1 MFSPFSKRMY
11 KYKNFFNFNKIFEK
25 NCSWM
30 TNKTTGSDGV
40 DKKIFYYIK
49 KNVYFCTMITN
60 MDMAA
65 KTADFLLTVKA
76 VKLNNEHP
84 FTWASGRKSP
94 IYCDNRVT
102 LSYPEIRTFIR
113 QRFTDIIRETWG
125 DVDVIAGVATGGIAQ
140 GALVAQELGK
150 PFVYVRSESKSHGL
164 TNQIEGEIHEG
175 QSVVVIEDLVSTG
188 KSSLIAVKA
197 LREKGCVVKGMAAI
211 FTYGLQVAADNFE
224 NEKVELMTLTDYDT
238 LIQVAHE
245 KEYVR
250 PEDFESLSAWR
261 KNPEQWSKDH
271 GE

>member
-1 MFSPFSKRMY
+1 
-11 KYKNFFNFNKIFEK
+11 
-25 NCSWM
+25 
-30 TNKTTGSDGV
+30 
-40 DKKIFYYIK
+40 
-49 KNVYFCTMITN
+49 MIIN
-60 MDMAA
+60 NDLAA
-65 KTADFLLTVKA
+65 KTAEFLLNVKA

-113 QRFTDIIRETWG
+113 QRFTEIINETWG

-164 TNQIEGEIHEG
+164 TNQIEGEIHAG

-211 FTYGLQVAADNFE
+211 FTYGLQVAAANFASE
-224 NEKVELMTLTDYDT
+224 DVELVTLTDYNT
-238 LIQVAHE
+238 LVGVAHE
-245 KEYVR
+245 KEYIR

-261 KNPEQWSKDH
+261 QNPEKWSDDH
-271 GE
+271 MNV

>member
-1 MFSPFSKRMY
+1 MINN
-11 KYKNFFNFNKIFEK
+11 KN
-25 NCSWM
+25 
-30 TNKTTGSDGV
+30 
-40 DKKIFYYIK
+40 
-49 KNVYFCTMITN
+49 
-60 MDMAA
+60 MAA
-65 KTADFLLTVKA
+65 KTAEFLLTVKA

-113 QRFTDIIRETWG
+113 QRFTEIVSEMWG

-175 QSVVVIEDLVSTG
+175 QSVMVIEDLVSTG
-188 KSSLIAVKA
+188 KSSLIAVRA
-197 LREKGCVVKGMAAI
+197 LRERGCVVKGMAAI

-224 NEKVELMTLTDYDT
+224 AEDVELVTLTDYDT
-238 LIQVAHE
+238 LIGVAKE
-245 KEYVR
+245 KGYIGA
-250 PEDFESLSAWR
+250 DALESLGAWR
-261 KNPEQWSKDH
+261 VNPERWSEEH
-271 GE
+271 MER

>member
-1 MFSPFSKRMY
+1 
-11 KYKNFFNFNKIFEK
+11 
-25 NCSWM
+25 
-30 TNKTTGSDGV
+30 
-40 DKKIFYYIK
+40 
-49 KNVYFCTMITN
+49 
-60 MDMAA
+60 MAA
-65 KTADFLLTVKA
+65 QTAEFLLKVKA

-113 QRFTDIIRETWG
+113 QRFTDLVSDQWG

-150 PFVYVRSESKSHGL
+150 PFVYVRSEQKSHGL
-164 TNQIEGEIHEG
+164 TNQIEGEIHAG

-211 FTYGLQVAADNFE
+211 FTYGLKVADDNFAQE
-224 NEKVELMTLTDYDT
+224 NVELVTITDYDT
-238 LIQVAHE
+238 LVDVAQRHE
-245 KEYVR
+245 YIR
-250 PEDFESLSAWR
+250 PDALDSLAAWR
-261 KNPEQWSKDH
+261 LDPEQWSIDH
-271 GE
+271 GQQ

>member
-1 MFSPFSKRMY
+1 
-11 KYKNFFNFNKIFEK
+11 
-25 NCSWM
+25 
-30 TNKTTGSDGV
+30 
-40 DKKIFYYIK
+40 
-49 KNVYFCTMITN
+49 MITN
-60 MDMAA
+60 HDMAA
-65 KTADFLLTVKA
+65 QTANFLLTVKA

-113 QRFTDIIRETWG
+113 QRFVEAVNEAWG

-150 PFVYVRSESKSHGL
+150 PFVYVRSEQKSHGL
-164 TNQIEGEIHEG
+164 TNQIEGEIHAG

-188 KSSLIAVKA
+188 KSSLIAVRA

-211 FTYGLQVAADNFE
+211 FTYGLQVAADNFAAE
-224 NEKVELMTLTDYDT
+224 NVELVTLTDYDT
-238 LIQVAHE
+238 LIGVA
-245 KEYVR
+245 KEQDYIR
-250 PEDFESLSAWR
+250 KDDLESLAAWR
-261 KNPEQWSKDH
+261 VNPEKWSKDH

>member
-1 MFSPFSKRMY
+1 
-11 KYKNFFNFNKIFEK
+11 
-25 NCSWM
+25 
-30 TNKTTGSDGV
+30 
-40 DKKIFYYIK
+40 
-49 KNVYFCTMITN
+49 MITN
-60 MDMAA
+60 NDMAV
-65 KTADFLLTVKA
+65 KTANFLLTVKA

-113 QRFTDIIRETWG
+113 QRFVDAVREMWG

-150 PFVYVRSESKSHGL
+150 PFVYVRSEQKSHGL

-188 KSSLIAVKA
+188 KSSLIAVRA

-211 FTYGLQVAADNFE
+211 FTYGLQVAADNFAKE
-224 NEKVELMTLTDYDT
+224 DVELVTLTDYDT
-238 LIQVAHE
+238 LIGVAKEEEYIHAHE
-245 KEYVR
+245 L
-250 PEDFESLSAWR
+250 ESLAAWR
-261 KNPEQWSKDH
+261 VNPEKWSDDH
-271 GE
+271 MEK

>member
-1 MFSPFSKRMY
+1 MIS
-11 KYKNFFNFNKIFEK
+11 NK
-25 NCSWM
+25 
-30 TNKTTGSDGV
+30 
-40 DKKIFYYIK
+40 
-49 KNVYFCTMITN
+49 
-60 MDMAA
+60 DMAA
-65 KTADFLLTVKA
+65 KTAEFLLTVKA
-76 VKLNNEHP
+76 VKLNNEQP

-113 QRFTDIIRETWG
+113 QRFTEIVRETWG

-211 FTYGLQVAADNFE
+211 FTYGLQVAADNFAE
-224 NEKVELMTLTDYDT
+224 QDVELMTLTDYDT
-238 LIQVAHE
+238 LIQVAKE
-245 KEYVR
+245 KQYIR
-250 PEDFESLSAWR
+250 PEAMKSLSEWR